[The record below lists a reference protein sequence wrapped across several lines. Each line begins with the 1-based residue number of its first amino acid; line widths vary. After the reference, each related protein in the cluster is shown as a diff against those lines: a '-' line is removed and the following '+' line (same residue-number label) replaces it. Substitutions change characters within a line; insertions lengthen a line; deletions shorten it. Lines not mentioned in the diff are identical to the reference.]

1 MSQNTEKYYLI
12 FEDWSMDPNQW
23 SMLMDSVAVLLAIF
37 GVILA
42 FILYKIQRKNT
53 SKDAFEYFQSS
64 LPELKQSIEK
74 AIVDLKEFNRSLDLD
89 NFTNPILSAALNDKF
104 LNKINLVHLN
114 RFYTNNRKEKLPHFK
129 QLLIDSNFFG
139 NYHSY
144 ISKEVNYFRTNY
156 LEKKSSFSKWH
167 LLRSEHYFSTIA
179 DQEESIA
186 YQEFYTNWVTSLNQD
201 QSSFEFTSKG
211 HPAKVKDRK
220 VLVESQI
227 KNLAQD
233 ILPYIQ
239 SSEKANEVHHIANE
253 VVSAYA
259 EMTEM
264 KAKIRGV
271 LESDIA
277 RFEKVLV
284 NLNHLLE

>member
-1 MSQNTEKYYLI
+1 MSQDTEKYYLI

-277 RFEKVLV
+277 KFEKVLV